1 MLDRELAFLLQAKK
15 STYAAGGKETSPS
28 RPNSHDLR
36 YTENDLVYIDTYLG
50 GARFIGEEALW
61 VQNTPVWS
69 MNYSGRVLDQRF
81 DGDFLKRVLLQV
93 PQGRPFRG
101 PDSYQEG
108 QMRYLC
114 KVDGDIDWFYGYEE
128 ILLGQDRIYECF
140 FHGGKVE

>member
-1 MLDRELAFLLQAKK
+1 MLDRALAFLLLAKK
-15 STYAAGGKETSPS
+15 STYAAGGKETAPS

-36 YTENDLVYIDTYLG
+36 YAENDFVYIDTYLG
-50 GARFIGEEALW
+50 GKRFIGEEALW

-81 DGDFLKRVLLQV
+81 NGDFLKHVLLQV
-93 PQGRPFRG
+93 PQERPFRG

-114 KVDGDIDWFYGYEE
+114 KVDGDIDWFNGYEE
-128 ILLGQDRIYECF
+128 ILLGHDRIYECF
-140 FHGGKVE
+140 FHGGVVE